1 MAMTTSWM
9 ITWITGPDAGA
20 SCRLGPGEHLVGRA
34 PQVTVRCDDRAL
46 EPFHA
51 RLTLAATVDGGWQ
64 IHQLAGRTPV
74 ECSGVEVRLGRSTLR
89 IDPVALDPVV
99 PDPVAPD
106 PAALDPIALDPIA
119 LDPVVLDPVAPDPA
133 ALDPIA
139 LDPVVLD
146 PVAPDPAALDPAAL
160 DPVAL
165 DPIALDPVVLDPA
178 ALDPVVLD
186 PAAAEWIGIRR
197 LVARAST
204 AALGVAI
211 AVVVAVAARRLLV
224 GALAASCLLV
234 AGAAAAMQWRRN
246 RRHRAATDARHADVV
261 ARWSAARAVERD
273 AWAAHQQARCGT
285 LPAALAALGADPA
298 RIWQRRL
305 HHGDATVV
313 TLGVGAL
320 WWRPAVTHRIAA
332 LAVDAGDDAE
342 LVSGVPVAVDLAPGA
357 VVVLRGP
364 HAAGLARSLIVQ
376 LACRVGSADWA
387 LELDV
392 DDTARGDTARDDT
405 VRGDTVRGDTVRGDT
420 VRDDTVRGDTARD
433 DTAAGGTAMNG
444 SAEARATGA
453 ETATSRTVDE
463 WAWTAALPHRTQQ
476 GCSSTAPHTVVLTE
490 RVDGLALASS
500 PLRRSLAGPRPPAV
514 LVVDSVGGPV
524 PAVSTSVI
532 DTTVDGR
539 ARARLDLDA
548 NGPPVELRLAALGPR
563 GAARAAAALACAA
576 AALADAPAAHV
587 GAAPTVAQAPAA
599 LTVAQAPTLATAH
612 ATATVA
618 HATAT
623 LAHAATPRGVS

>member
-99 PDPVAPD
+99 PDPV
-106 PAALDPIALDPIA
+106 
-119 LDPVVLDPVAPDPA
+119 VL
-133 ALDPIA
+133 
-139 LDPVVLD
+139 
-146 PVAPDPAALDPAAL
+146 DPAALDPAAL
-160 DPVAL
+160 DPVVLDPAAL
-165 DPIALDPVVLDPA
+165 DPVVLDPAALDPVVLDPA

-246 RRHRAATDARHADVV
+246 RRHRAATDARHADAV

-392 DDTARGDTARDDT
+392 DDTARGDTARDDTVRGDT